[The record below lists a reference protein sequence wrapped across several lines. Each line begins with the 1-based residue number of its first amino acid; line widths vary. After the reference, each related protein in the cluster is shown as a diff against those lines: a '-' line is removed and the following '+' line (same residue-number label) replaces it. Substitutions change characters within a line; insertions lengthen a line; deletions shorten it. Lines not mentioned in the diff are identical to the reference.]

1 MRFIKI
7 ESDRVTIVD
16 QAIED
21 SGVGPYTV
29 EESESGVC
37 IGFVTSDRA
46 THAYPAGS
54 SGARWLEE
62 HGEGTR
68 VIDTKAMAM
77 GESA

>member
-37 IGFVTSDRA
+37 IGFVTSDPS
-46 THAYPAGS
+46 TQK
-54 SGARWLEE
+54 RWPWANRLN
-62 HGEGTR
+62 
-68 VIDTKAMAM
+68 TKAGA
-77 GESA
+77 